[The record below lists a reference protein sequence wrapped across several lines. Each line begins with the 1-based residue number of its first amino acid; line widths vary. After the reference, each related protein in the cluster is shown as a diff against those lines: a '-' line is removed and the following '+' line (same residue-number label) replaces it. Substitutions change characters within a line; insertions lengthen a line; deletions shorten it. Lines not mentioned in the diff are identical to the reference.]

1 MDPSPEPLDLT
12 LQLPRDAYYQLIHT
26 LRAALP
32 PPVTDTPEDLV
43 RRDNAAI
50 ALVAALFPAT
60 ADEASLAATYVAAN
74 AQAMDCL
81 RLVRQYP
88 DDPNFILK
96 FTARSAGLM
105 REARATWSLLLRV
118 QAERRRRE
126 ADNAATDRAA
136 WTEHCAIG
144 LMAQAL
150 GRAAPGAM
158 VEPPPPPVPAA
169 EEDPT
174 PNADPI
180 AEAEHYAVIYPQ
192 RAALIRRLGRVPD
205 NVSFGPP
212 EDYLVRALVTGRTAV
227 LLALDRA
234 AVEARAT

>member
-1 MDPSPEPLDLT
+1 MDPSPEPPDLT
-12 LQLPRDAYYQLIHT
+12 LQLPRDTYHQLIRT

-32 PPVTDTPEDLV
+32 PPVTDAPEDLV

-50 ALVAALFPAT
+50 AHIAALFPAT
-60 ADEASLAATYVAAN
+60 GDEASLAATYVAAN
-74 AQAMDCL
+74 ARAMDCL
-81 RLVRQYP
+81 RLAHQYP
-88 DDPNFILK
+88 ADPNLILK
-96 FTARSAGLM
+96 FTAQSGNMM
-105 REARATWSLLLRV
+105 RQARATWSLLLRV
-118 QAERRRRE
+118 QAERRKRE

-150 GRAAPGAM
+150 DRAAPEAAAGPL
-158 VEPPPPPVPAA
+158 PPTVPAIVDDA
-169 EEDPT
+169 APQ
-174 PNADPI
+174 PDPI
-180 AEAEHYAVIYPQ
+180 AEAEQYAAIYPQ

-205 NVSFGPP
+205 NVTFGPP

-234 AVEARAT
+234 SA